1 MENEQNKET
10 PPPPPPEPDSIAAA
24 DDEMTK
30 AKARI
35 AELEAAANDT
45 AQILE
50 IGRKQHR
57 AELRSQLLGSNGKL
71 VADAGEAFDLIVA
84 TTAAKLEINIDRPLS
99 IDDKKRLVASVYP
112 LARPLLVTGR
122 AGAPPS
128 TSPDPIT
135 PPRKR
140 GL

>member
-1 MENEQNKET
+1 MENEPNIESKEE
-10 PPPPPPEPDSIAAA
+10 PAPDSIGAA

-35 AELEAAANDT
+35 AELEAAATDT
-45 AQILE
+45 ADILE

-57 AELRSQLLGSNGKL
+57 AEMRSQLLGASGKL
-71 VADAGEAFDLIVA
+71 VADAGEAFDLIVT
-84 TTAAKLEINIDRPLS
+84 TTAAKLGINIDRPLS
-99 IDDKKRLVASVYP
+99 IDDQKRLVASVYP
-112 LARPLLVTGR
+112 LARPLLATGR

-128 TSPDPIT
+128 TSSDPIT